1 MTRKGL
7 SLKRVAC
14 GLPAL
19 AIVAA
24 LIAPGLS
31 QIAAAQEV
39 VQQRVNRSQ
48 AGWPL
53 SDFALTDHEGNRL
66 TRAQLR
72 ERWSFIV
79 FGDTHCGAPCNDA
92 LAALEGL
99 LQRIAPTAAVKTVQ
113 VIFVSLDPT
122 RDTPALL
129 RDYVLAFD
137 NRFIGA
143 TGPTDTLRS
152 LLDDTGAA
160 DSLPAQ
166 PPNESKRQQDDRGP
180 SYHGS
185 LVLIGPDGV
194 VRAEYLPPFDVKRLT
209 AEFLITRLR
218 H

>member
-1 MTRKGL
+1 MTRMG
-7 SLKRVAC
+7 SALKRVVR
-14 GLPAL
+14 GLPVL
-19 AIVAA
+19 AIVAG
-24 LIAPGLS
+24 LIAPGPS
-31 QIAAAQEV
+31 HIAAAQEV

-53 SDFALTDHEGNRL
+53 SDFALTDHEGKRL
-66 TRAQLR
+66 TRAQLQKH
-72 ERWSFIV
+72 WSFIV
-79 FGDTHCGAPCNDA
+79 FGDTHCGTPCTDA
-92 LAALEGL
+92 LEALEGL

-113 VIFVSLDPT
+113 VIFVSLDPA
-122 RDTPALL
+122 RDTPTLL

-143 TGPTDTLRS
+143 TGPTETLRS

-160 DSLPAQ
+160 DSFPAQ
-166 PPNESKRQQDDRGP
+166 PPNESKRQQDDRGS

-185 LVLIGPDGV
+185 MVLIGPDGV